1 MKVVEKKEFSY
12 EDIKP
17 READGY
23 LNATKMCKVNG
34 KRFNDWYSLGNTKEF
49 LEALSTKTKIPVE
62 KLVEIKKGNSS
73 KFKQGTWVH
82 PHVSIR
88 LAQWLSPK
96 FAVTVALWI
105 DEWKE
110 HSLNNKTRY
119 LTALSELEP
128 SRQMILNP
136 KYHN

>member
-23 LNATKMCKVNG
+23 LNISEVCEAHGKDFNNWYCLGKTKK
-34 KRFNDWYSLGNTKEF
+34 F
-49 LEALSTKTKIPVE
+49 LDALSSDIEIPIS
-62 KLVEIKKGNSS
+62 KLVEIKRGGRNN
-73 KFKQGTWVH
+73 QGTWVH
-82 PHVSIR
+82 PQVTINI
-88 LAQWLSPK
+88 AQWLSPK